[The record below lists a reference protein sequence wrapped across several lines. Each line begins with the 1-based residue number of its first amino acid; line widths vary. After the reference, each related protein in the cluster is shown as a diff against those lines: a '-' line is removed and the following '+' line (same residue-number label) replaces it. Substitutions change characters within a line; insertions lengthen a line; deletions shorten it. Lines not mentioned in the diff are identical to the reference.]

1 MSTSVE
7 RFTYSE
13 ISEMTGVTKSGLQ
26 HRVHRLG
33 LKGRT
38 LSDDGTVFFTARQV
52 SKIIACYK
60 IRPENNPRKIDIIEL
75 YQQGKKG
82 RAIASILRI
91 SVKASYDCIREYNQ
105 TGYIIVESLI
115 NNRTYVHP

>member
-60 IRPENNPRKIDIIEL
+60 IRSENNPRKIDIIEL

>member
-13 ISEMTGVTKSGLQ
+13 ISEMTGVTKNGLQ

-60 IRPENNPRKIDIIEL
+60 IRSENNPRKIDIIEL

>member
-1 MSTSVE
+1 MPSSVE

-38 LSDDGTVFFTARQV
+38 LSDDGTVFFTAKQV
-52 SKIIACYK
+52 SKIIDCYK
-60 IRPENNPRKIDIIEL
+60 IQSENNPRKIDIIEL

-82 RAIASILRI
+82 RAIASILRM

-105 TGYIIVESLI
+105 TGCVIVESVI
-115 NNRTYVHP
+115 NARKYVHP